1 MSEKRERFRRF
12 FELRSKSIDRDQL
25 NEVSGFRNFA
35 VFASF
40 AVKKISGLNA
50 LNSKACLAS

>member
-35 VFASF
+35 VFA
-40 AVKKISGLNA
+40 VKKISGLNA